1 MWGQRIVRHSCFD
14 HGRAYS
20 SEQLVEDGVRD
31 ASSYTFIAHA
41 ADERWLMGRAARAT
55 AAAAARLRWEV
66 QSVDAAERA
75 RAVEGSAYAAV

>member
-1 MWGQRIVRHSCFD
+1 MERAAPPSAVQRKR
-14 HGRAYS
+14 R
-20 SEQLVEDGVRD
+20 VEERVEAD
-31 ASSYTFIAHA
+31 AE
-41 ADERWLMGRAARAT
+41 ADERWLMGRAARAK